1 MNSLPSRKET
11 VAGGGMEIT
20 LEKPAAWDRR
30 KEKKRTSTSLSVLVP
45 AYNEQYLIEASL
57 QRLWVLDQSPRL
69 DHIKVIV
76 VNDCS
81 TDGTEQSLDRFRKN
95 LETSQDFKKFTW
107 EWLNHEKNQG
117 KGAAIRTALKRVD
130 TELVVIHDADLE
142 YHPRDLLQMIELFLY
157 EDADAVFGS
166 RFMPG
171 GYKRALFFRHALGNK
186 FLTFLCDMVCDLNL
200 TDMETCYKMVRADL
214 LKSIPLKSATFD
226 VEPELAIKLAKR
238 GARIF
243 EVPINYSGR
252 TYAEGKKIGWKDGV
266 RALWAI
272 CKYAVSD
279 EIFAADGRGG
289 EILLRLNRAPRFTK
303 WMASTIKPY
312 LGNRVLE
319 IGAGIGNMTMHLI
332 PRTLYWATDVN
343 PEYLDQLEDMRSTR
357 PYLHVGYTN
366 GMEGNSF
373 PTGQGF
379 DTVVCLNVVEHLS
392 DDLGALRSIYNALES
407 GGRAIILVPNDPKLF
422 GTLDEVLGHCRRY
435 TPEQLISVSEQAG
448 FRVEKL
454 LEFNRAGAPAWWL
467 NGKVLRRTTFG
478 MMQIRCLNVLTPI
491 FRRVDAWLPFPA
503 LSNIAILR
511 KDGGAPNIPA
521 S

>member
-1 MNSLPSRKET
+1 
-11 VAGGGMEIT
+11 
-20 LEKPAAWDRR
+20 
-30 KEKKRTSTSLSVLVP
+30 
-45 AYNEQYLIEASL
+45 
-57 QRLWVLDQSPRL
+57 
-69 DHIKVIV
+69 
-76 VNDCS
+76 
-81 TDGTEQSLDRFRKN
+81 
-95 LETSQDFKKFTW
+95 
-107 EWLNHEKNQG
+107 
-117 KGAAIRTALKRVD
+117 
-130 TELVVIHDADLE
+130 
-142 YHPRDLLQMIELFLY
+142 
-157 EDADAVFGS
+157 
-166 RFMPG
+166 
-171 GYKRALFFRHALGNK
+171 
-186 FLTFLCDMVCDLNL
+186 
-200 TDMETCYKMVRADL
+200 
-214 LKSIPLKSATFD
+214 
-226 VEPELAIKLAKR
+226 
-238 GARIF
+238 
-243 EVPINYSGR
+243 
-252 TYAEGKKIGWKDGV
+252 
-266 RALWAI
+266 
-272 CKYAVSD
+272 
-279 EIFAADGRGG
+279 
-289 EILLRLNRAPRFTK
+289 
-303 WMASTIKPY
+303 
-312 LGNRVLE
+312 
-319 IGAGIGNMTMHLI
+319 MTMHLI

-503 LSNIAILR
+503 LSNIVILR
-511 KDGGAPNIPA
+511 KDGGAPNISA